1 MKILKSFNTKLD
13 LEEFDEAIEKY
24 WEGNVILVK
33 KHWIKLLLPLS
44 LVFLSILLLV
54 VMLYIIYS
62 ITFENNKTIFWI
74 LAILYGYTTFSW
86 CFFVIISIVIRIIY
100 WLKSSKQYIDTP
112 LTSKKKKKLFDKFM
126 VRTFITFLIHLIVLI
141 FNATFPFIFVHQTG
155 KWNIL
160 IAIWILIINIIFI
173 YILNKVMYL
182 FIEYEMTFNICTA
195 DWFTTYKQDWF
206 FRTDS
211 MNINASAIKVIKS
224 TKEWLCS
231 ALFQYWNLYIYTDW
245 DLNTQWGKNL
255 ELTYIPTP
263 AILAKKLNAIIEGDN
278 DLLIRN

>member
-86 CFFVIISIVIRIIY
+86 CFFVIISIVIRIVY

-112 LTSKKKKKLFDKFM
+112 LT
-126 VRTFITFLIHLIVLI
+126 
-141 FNATFPFIFVHQTG
+141 
-155 KWNIL
+155 
-160 IAIWILIINIIFI
+160 
-173 YILNKVMYL
+173 
-182 FIEYEMTFNICTA
+182 
-195 DWFTTYKQDWF
+195 
-206 FRTDS
+206 
-211 MNINASAIKVIKS
+211 
-224 TKEWLCS
+224 
-231 ALFQYWNLYIYTDW
+231 
-245 DLNTQWGKNL
+245 
-255 ELTYIPTP
+255 
-263 AILAKKLNAIIEGDN
+263 
-278 DLLIRN
+278 